1 MIDFE
6 NTTIDSPDDFFKKAN
21 LIFHW
26 ILAVPLLIF
35 IFLYLEKRD
44 DHWIPLLTDPL
55 TVTILSYFLF
65 PASITFLF
73 IGFKAFRDRVQAYK
87 TMNLLKDKILI
98 FYKAFAAQQLLFGLS
113 SFLSLIGLYLTGNNG
128 FAIFYMVVLF
138 LSSIYRPSPSRVCHD
153 LKLNKEDREIVY
165 KKKPFTV

>member
-1 MIDFE
+1 MIEFE
-6 NTTIDSPDDFFKKAN
+6 NTTIDSPDDFFRKSN

-44 DHWIPLLTDPL
+44 EQWIPLLKDPL

-65 PASITFLF
+65 PTSIAFLF
-73 IGFKAFRDRVQAYK
+73 IGFKAFRDRIQPFK
-87 TMNLLKDKILI
+87 TMSLLQDKMLV
-98 FYKAFAAQQLLFGLS
+98 FYKAFVVQQLLFGLS

-128 FAIFYMVVLF
+128 FAIFYIIVLF
-138 LSSIYRPSPSRVCHD
+138 LSSIFRPSASRVCKD
-153 LKLNKEDREIVY
+153 LKLKKEDREIVY
-165 KKKPFTV
+165 KKKAFIS